1 MRIKSLVENDT
12 YRCNDNTIGI
22 AITISGSD
30 VPTYNTNYSKLLN
43 IQVVSVRL
51 RTKQANDRSRQ
62 SYDETE
68 DLTTS
73 MRKEIITWLDNIT

>member
-1 MRIKSLVENDT
+1 MRMKSLGENDT
-12 YRCNDNTIGI
+12 HRCNDNTIGI

-30 VPTYNTNYSKLLN
+30 VPTYNTNYSKLLD
-43 IQVVSVRL
+43 IQVVSVRW

-73 MRKEIITWLDNIT
+73 VRKERKTWSDNIT